1 MTKLVYT
8 LKNDILVKMLFA
20 VKYPD
25 LLKRLVAVL
34 LGIQYESIEQFEIRN
49 PEMPPEEIGNK
60 FCRLD
65 INMKVNG
72 RLTDL
77 EIQVKKEHDF
87 AERSLFYWAR
97 EYSTALGEGGEYIEL
112 PQVIIISIMD
122 FRLFDC
128 TEFYSEY
135 QALEVKRHIPLTDR
149 MSLRYF
155 ELPKLP
161 ELVNADDKLLVWL
174 KLFDAETEED
184 LARLEA
190 LEVSDMQQAIKAYRH
205 VSATEEFRALERM
218 RSDARHNEASALGHA
233 RREGEQAER
242 EKWQDVVADKDMALA
257 EKDAAIAKKD
267 AENEILRKLV
277 ADFQSHNNRPI

>member
-1 MTKLVYT
+1 MDDVLA
-8 LKNDILVKMLFA
+8 KMLFA

-34 LGIQYESIEQFEIRN
+34 LGIRYESIENFEIRN
-49 PEMPPEEIGNK
+49 PEIPPEEIGSK

-65 INMKVNG
+65 IIMKVDG

-87 AERSLFYWAR
+87 AERSLYYWAR
-97 EYSTALGEGGEYIEL
+97 DYSTALGEGGEYAEL
-112 PQVIIISIMD
+112 PQVIIISIVN
-122 FRLFDC
+122 FKLFDC
-128 TEFYSEY
+128 AEFYSEY
-135 QALEVKRHIPLTDR
+135 QALEVTRHTPLTDR

-174 KLFDAETEED
+174 KLFDAKTEED
-184 LARLEA
+184 LTKLEA

-218 RSDARHNEASALGHA
+218 RSDRQHNEASALGHA

-242 EKWQDVVADKDMALA
+242 EKWQGVVADKDTTIADQAARIA
-257 EKDAAIAKKD
+257 ELEARLGDGK
-267 AENEILRKLV
+267 
-277 ADFQSHNNRPI
+277 